1 MKFYNLPILPQRIA
15 LLIEI
20 GELKWTI
27 EKRNMLFNNTKNG
40 SHEPREQEQRT
51 RDFGN
56 EENRIWS
63 LELRIDYCELVISNS
78 ES

>member
-1 MKFYNLPILPQRIA
+1 MKLYTLPILPQRIA

-40 SHEPREQEQRT
+40 SHEPREREQ
-51 RDFGN
+51 GN
-56 EENRIWS
+56 KEQGNKEQGN
-63 LELRIDYCELVISNS
+63 
-78 ES
+78 

>member
-27 EKRNMLFNNTKNG
+27 EKRNMLNNTKNG
-40 SHEPREQEQRT
+40 SHEPREREQGNKEQGT
-51 RDFGN
+51 RNKGTRN
-56 EENRIWS
+56 KGTREQG
-63 LELRIDYCELVISNS
+63 ELLPHNIA
-78 ES
+78 